1 MWTWDSSWR
10 NERRGFDSATLGECE
25 RHSATP
31 SREAQFPRISAFR
44 NPHFWNERKVIDHH
58 NQ

>member
-1 MWTWDSSWR
+1 MDL
-10 NERRGFDSATLGECE
+10 GFIVEKCETGFASATLGGCG
-25 RHSATP
+25 RHSTTP

-44 NPHFWNERKVIDHH
+44 NPHFRNERKVIDHH